1 VKHCRFK
8 IAIKLALAFLYA
20 FTLIS
25 TASASP
31 FDVELFSKP
40 IGSFRLGS
48 DQKTFGKLEFIGGI
62 EFTSSNA
69 HVGALSGMVLI
80 KERSQILAV
89 TDTGYWFT
97 ANIKRSLSGVP
108 LALDSGR
115 MAPILNRS
123 GNPYQHKWDADAES
137 IIIDGDTALIA
148 FERDN
153 RVLRYK
159 LDLENFASLPERIKL
174 NIDVT
179 KLRGNKGL
187 ETILKAPA
195 NGPLKGAYIVISERS
210 YAKKKRIK
218 AAILS
223 GPGKGLF
230 TVKRK
235 GKFDITDGD
244 FLPNGDLILLERRFN
259 LANGIGMRLRR
270 IKADKIK
277 PGANLKGK
285 TLLLADGG
293 DQIDNMEGLSIT
305 TDDAGHIYLSLISD
319 DNHSMLQR
327 NLYLEFKLISGD

>member
-1 VKHCRFK
+1 MKHIGFK
-8 IAIKLALAFLYA
+8 LIFALVYVLALLP
-20 FTLIS
+20 
-25 TASASP
+25 TASATP

-40 IGSFRLGS
+40 ISNFKLGS

-69 HVGALSGMVLI
+69 HVGAISGMTLI
-80 KERSQILAV
+80 KGRSQILAV

-97 ANIKRSLSGVP
+97 ASIKRNSSGAP
-108 LALDSGR
+108 IALEAGR
-115 MAPILNRS
+115 MSPLLDRF
-123 GNPYQHKWDADAES
+123 GKQYQHKWNADAES
-137 IIIDGDTALIA
+137 IVIDGDYALVS

-153 RVLRYK
+153 RVLRYR
-159 LDLENFASLPERIKL
+159 LDLENFASIPERVKL
-174 NIDVT
+174 NLDVT
-179 KLRGNKGL
+179 KLRANKGL
-187 ETILKAPA
+187 ETILKAPVD
-195 NGPLKGAYIVISERS
+195 GPLKGATIIISERS

-270 IKADKIK
+270 IKGRKIK

-285 TLLLADGG
+285 TLLKADGNY
-293 DQIDNMEGLSIT
+293 QIDNMEGLSIT
-305 TDDAGHIYLSLISD
+305 TDDEGHIYLSLISD

-327 NLYLEFKLISGD
+327 NLFLEFRLVENQ

>member
-1 VKHCRFK
+1 MKHISFK
-8 IAIKLALAFLYA
+8 LV
-20 FTLIS
+20 FTLIYFLALFPA
-25 TASASP
+25 ASAAP

-40 IGSFRLGS
+40 ISHFKLGS
-48 DQKTFGKLEFIGGI
+48 EQKIFGKLEFIGGI

-69 HVGALSGMVLI
+69 HVGALSGMTLI
-80 KERSQILAV
+80 NERSQILAV

-97 ANIKRSLSGVP
+97 AAIKRDSSGAP
-108 LALDSGR
+108 IALKAGH
-115 MAPILNRS
+115 MAPLLDRF
-123 GNPYQHKWDADAES
+123 GKPFRHKWNADAES
-137 IIIDGDTALIA
+137 IVIEGDSALVS

-153 RVLRYK
+153 RVLRYR
-159 LDLENFASLPERIKL
+159 LDLENFASTPERVKL
-174 NIDVT
+174 NLDVT
-179 KLRGNKGL
+179 KLRANKGL

-195 NGPLKGAYIVISERS
+195 QGPLKGATIIISERS

-223 GPGKGLF
+223 GPSKGLF

-244 FLPNGDLILLERRFN
+244 FLPDGNLVLLERRFN

-277 PGANLKGK
+277 PGADLKGK
-285 TLLLADGG
+285 TILQADGSY
-293 DQIDNMEGLSIT
+293 QIDNMEGLSIT
-305 TDDAGHIYLSLISD
+305 TDNEGHIYLSLISD

-327 NLYLEFKLISGD
+327 NLYLEFRLINGK

>member
-1 VKHCRFK
+1 MKHIGFK
-8 IAIKLALAFLYA
+8 LIFALIYILALLPAAFA
-20 FTLIS
+20 
-25 TASASP
+25 AP
-31 FDVELFSKP
+31 FDVELLSKP
-40 IGSFRLGS
+40 ISNFKLGS

-69 HVGALSGMVLI
+69 HVGALSGMTLI
-80 KERSQILAV
+80 KGRSQILAV

-97 ANIKRSLSGVP
+97 AVVKRSSNGTPV
-108 LALDSGR
+108 ALVAGR
-115 MAPILNRS
+115 MAPLLDRF
-123 GNPYQHKWDADAES
+123 GKPYQHKWNADAES
-137 IIIDGDTALIA
+137 IIIDGDYALVS

-153 RVLRYK
+153 RVLRYR
-159 LDLENFASLPERIKL
+159 LDLENFASIPERVKL
-174 NIDVT
+174 NLDVT
-179 KLRGNKGL
+179 KLRANKGL
-187 ETILKAPA
+187 ETILLAPA
-195 NGPLKGAYIVISERS
+195 DGPLKGATIIISERS

-218 AAILS
+218 AAILN

-270 IKADKIK
+270 IKGGKIK

-285 TLLLADGG
+285 TLLKADGSY
-293 DQIDNMEGLSIT
+293 QIDNMEGLSIT
-305 TDDAGHIYLSLISD
+305 TDDKGHIYLSLISD

-327 NLYLEFKLISGD
+327 NLYLEFRLIKGK